1 MCARNHAILLD
12 VGRGLDETERRIAAA
27 LMASPRASLLRDLPA
42 TVGVRSWDAYDLMK
56 VFPAGF
62 AWSAGL
68 LTTEQFSSLAPI
80 LREPRDAP
88 GIGPLDDELIG
99 QLAADARASY
109 RDLAARLATSAST
122 VRRRLDL
129 LESAHMLRLA
139 CDVDLGLL
147 GIHADAL
154 LWIATGPGRLEAT
167 GHQLSRHPQGTV
179 RRGHHRSREPAGG
192 PRRRRPRR
200 PLCLPDRDRRIDRRR
215 PRAGGNPDPQLGKAN
230 RPDTA
235 IRDLKPASRAAA
247 AAR

>member
-42 TVGVRSWDAYDLMK
+42 TADVRSWDAYDLMK

-167 GHQLSRHPQGTV
+167 GHQLSRHPQV
-179 RRGHHRSREPAGG
+179 RF
-192 PRRRRPRR
+192 
-200 PLCLPDRDRRIDRRR
+200 
-215 PRAGGNPDPQLGKAN
+215 
-230 RPDTA
+230 
-235 IRDLKPASRAAA
+235 AAA
-247 AAR
+247 TTGAANLLVAVAAEDLGGLYVFLTETVGSIDDVRGLEVTRILSSVKRTGLIRPSEI